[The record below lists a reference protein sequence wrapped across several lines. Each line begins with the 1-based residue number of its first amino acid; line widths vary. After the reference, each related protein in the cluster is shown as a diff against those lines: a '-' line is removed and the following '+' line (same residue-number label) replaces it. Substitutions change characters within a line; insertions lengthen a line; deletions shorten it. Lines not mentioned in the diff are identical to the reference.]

1 MQSRK
6 KRIQEFK
13 DNPKMLRQ
21 WIRNGNI
28 RYRDSEG
35 GNKFYKDAFEAL
47 GYQLYCDNMT
57 DFNCKTH
64 GLFGNFNWKEF
75 FENEYKINLDNI

>member
-1 MQSRK
+1 
-6 KRIQEFK
+6 
-13 DNPKMLRQ
+13 MLRQ

-47 GYQLYCDNMT
+47 GYQLYCNNMT

-64 GLFGNFNWKEF
+64 GLFGDFNWKEF